1 MYGILNQLMGLKF
14 KILPKWG
21 FIYIS
26 RYWGLFLIAHVYH
39 LLIGLLNL
47 LNFKITV
54 WKVLYII

>member
-1 MYGILNQLMGLKF
+1 MYGILNQLMCLKS
-14 KILPKWG
+14 KILSKWR

-26 RYWGLFLIAHVYH
+26 GYLGLFLIAHVYH

-47 LNFKITV
+47 LNFNITV